1 MREYQKIARLIG
13 DIYDAA
19 LDAAQ
24 WTDVLTRVADFVGG
38 QAGGIISN
46 NSVSNLRS
54 AHYHFGIECRYVR
67 LYAETYWQ
75 FDPAGAL
82 FSCDVG
88 QVVSISD
95 LVPYD
100 EFRRGRFYHEWA
112 RPQGW
117 VDAAH
122 AVLEKSATNCV
133 YLTVIRGE
141 AGGMVDAEMRRRMGL
156 VVPHVRRAALIGKAI
171 DLKQAQVAKFTDIL
185 DSLSVGILLV
195 DAGGRIVHANTAGH
209 GILQA
214 ADVLRAADGR
224 LIASDAQVDQ
234 TLREAFTATESGDVA
249 LGNKGL
255 ALPLTARDGGHHI
268 VHMLPLASGR
278 HRNARMVCGAVAA
291 LLVRKVEME
300 PPSLPT
306 LISKTFSLT
315 PTELRVLLA
324 IVDVGG
330 VPEVAEALGIAETRV
345 RTHLGRL
352 FDKTGTGRQADLV
365 KLVAGFCNPFVA

>member
-1 MREYQKIARLIG
+1 MREYKKIARLVG

-19 LDAAQ
+19 LDSAQ

-54 AHYHFGIECRYVR
+54 AHYHFGIECRYLQ

-95 LVPYD
+95 LVPYH
-100 EFRRGRFYHEWA
+100 EFRQGRFYHEWA

-122 AVLEKSATNCV
+122 AVLEKSATDCV
-133 YLTVIRGE
+133 YLIVIRGE
-141 AGGMVDAEMRRRMGL
+141 ADGMVDAEMRRRMGL
-156 VVPHVRRAALIGKAI
+156 FVPHVRRAARIGKAV

-185 DSLSVGILLV
+185 DGLSVSILLV
-195 DAGGRIVHANTAGH
+195 DAGGHIVHANTAGH
-209 GILQA
+209 GILHA
-214 ADVLRAADGR
+214 GDVLRAADGR

-234 TLREAFTATESGDVA
+234 TLREAFAAADNGDVA
-249 LGNKGL
+249 PGNEGI
-255 ALPLTARDGGHHI
+255 ALPLTARDGEHYI
-268 VHMLPLASGR
+268 VHMLPLTSGQ
-278 HRNARMVCGAVAA
+278 HRNASLVSCAVAA
-291 LLVRKVEME
+291 LFVRKVEME

-330 VPEVAEALGIAETRV
+330 VPEVAEALGVAETTV

-365 KLVAGFCNPFVA
+365 KLVAGFCNPLLG